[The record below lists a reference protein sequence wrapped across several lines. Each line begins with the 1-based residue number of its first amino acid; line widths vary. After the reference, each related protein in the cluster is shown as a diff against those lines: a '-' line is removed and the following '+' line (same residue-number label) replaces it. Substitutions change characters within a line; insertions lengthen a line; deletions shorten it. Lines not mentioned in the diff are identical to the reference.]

1 MHDNDP
7 WVSVVSGMLR
17 NYPRQGTINY
27 EFQSNSST
35 FMDLVNEIK
44 KLGKFIY
51 ILIFAYFTQTLIL
64 CSPPS
69 FFLFT

>member
-51 ILIFAYFTQTLIL
+51 INNFRIFLPRL
-64 CSPPS
+64 
-69 FFLFT
+69 